1 MLKLYRKFKKTDWL
15 LLLVLVGLTVFQ
27 VYWTMELVDY
37 VADIIKSIMMLN
49 YHNNPLDLGVDAG
62 QMILNLKTL
71 AGGWNGITK
80 EFLAANGITGEMA
93 NTFVSIAKASTKDI
107 WLCGGKMLMAAGF
120 NTVCQILVAVIA
132 AKLSSSLSTN
142 IRSELYAKIDS
153 FSIAEINKYSTASLI
168 TRTTND
174 IQQVQIANVMS
185 LRMIIAAPITAI
197 WAIAKIKASSTEL
210 TLATIVAIIILV
222 GFIITLMALAL
233 PKFKS
238 MQKLTDRL
246 NTVSRENLMGLR
258 VIRAYNAEEY
268 QEKKFEVANV
278 DITKT
283 QLFTGRIMA
292 LMSPMMSLIMN
303 GLSLAIYWIGAT
315 LINKGT
321 IDYATV
327 TSFMM
332 LTSQII
338 MSFMMLMMMFI
349 LLPRAQVS
357 AKRINEVLETEL
369 SIIEPIEEKPLTE
382 KGTIEFKNVSF
393 AYPDSDE
400 ENLRNISFKANR
412 GETIAIIGATGSGKT
427 TFVNLIP
434 RFYDTTTGEVIVD
447 GVNVKNIKDKTLH
460 NVISIVPQKGILFTG
475 TVRENICFGNP
486 NLSLDEIVKAAKIAE
501 ASQFIEKMPD
511 KYDSK
516 ISQGGKNVSGGQK
529 QRLSIARAVAMNPE
543 IIIFDDSFSALDLK
557 TDKLV
562 RQNLSE
568 NMKDVT
574 KIIVAQRIGTIMDAD
589 LIIVLDDG
597 EAVGMGKHDELL
609 KTCDTYRKIA
619 LSQLSKEELGL

>member
-1 MLKLYRKFKKTDWL
+1 MLKLYKRFKPVDWF
-15 LLLVLVGLTVFQ
+15 LLVVLICLTIFQ

-49 YHNNPLDLGVDAG
+49 YHNNPLELGNEIGPLLIAIRD
-62 QMILNLKTL
+62 N
-71 AGGWNGITK
+71 AGGWENVTS
-80 EFLAANGITGEMA
+80 ELLESSGITGDTAEMLLK
-93 NTFVSIAKASTKDI
+93 IASTSTKDI
-107 WLCGGKMLMAAGF
+107 WLNGGKMLMAASL
-120 NTVCQILVAVIA
+120 NTVCQILIAMIA
-132 AKLSSSLSTN
+132 ARLSSSLSTN

-197 WAIAKIKASSTEL
+197 WAIVKINASSFDL
-210 TLATIVAIIILV
+210 TLATIVAVVVLIV
-222 GFIITLMALAL
+222 FISSLMVITL

-268 QEKKFEVANV
+268 QESKFDVANV

-292 LMSPMMSLIMN
+292 LMSPVMSLIMN
-303 GLSLAIYWIGAT
+303 GISLAIYWIGAS
-315 LINKGT
+315 LINKGE

-357 AKRINEVLETEL
+357 AKRINEVIETKL
-369 SIIEPIEEKPLTE
+369 SIIDPVEEQKTTE
-382 KGTIEFKNVSF
+382 KGTVEFRNVSF
-393 AYPDSDE
+393 QYPDSEE
-400 ENLRNISFKANR
+400 ENLKNISFRANK
-412 GETIAIIGATGSGKT
+412 GDTVAIIGATGSGKT
-427 TFVNLIP
+427 SFINLIP
-434 RFYDTTTGEVIVD
+434 RFYDATKGEVIVD
-447 GVNVKNIKDKTLH
+447 GVNVKNLTDQTLH
-460 NVISIVPQKGILFTG
+460 QIISIVPQKGMLFTG
-475 TVRENICFGNP
+475 TVKDNIAFGNP
-486 NLSLDEIVKAAKIAE
+486 NLTTDEIVKAAKIAE
-501 ASQFIEKMPD
+501 ADNFINEMPD
-511 KYDSK
+511 QYDSK
-516 ISQGGKNVSGGQK
+516 ISQGGKNVSGGQR
-529 QRLSIARAVAMNPE
+529 QRLSIARAVAINPE
-543 IIIFDDSFSALDLK
+543 IIIFDDSFSALDFK
-557 TDKLV
+557 TDKQV
-562 RQNLSE
+562 RKNLEE

-574 KIIVAQRIGTIMDAD
+574 KIIVAQRIGTIMEAS

-597 EAVGMGKHDELL
+597 EVVGMGKHQELL
-609 KTCDTYRKIA
+609 QSCDVYREIA

>member
-1 MLKLYRKFKKTDWL
+1 MLKLYRKFKTTDWL
-15 LLLVLVGLTVFQ
+15 LLLVLIGLTIFQ
-27 VYWTMELVDY
+27 VYWTMELIDY
-37 VADIIKSIMMLN
+37 VAGIIKSIMMLN
-49 YHNNPLDLGVDAG
+49 YHNNPLELGPEVG
-62 QMILNLKTL
+62 QMLLNLKAS
-71 AGGWNGITK
+71 AGGWSGITK
-80 EFLAANGITGEMA
+80 EFLQTNGITGEVA
-93 NTFVSIAKASTKDI
+93 GTFINIAKASTKDI
-107 WLCGGKMLMAAGF
+107 WINGGKMVMAATLNAG
-120 NTVCQILVAVIA
+120 CQILVAVIA

-174 IQQVQIANVMS
+174 IQQVQIANVMA
-185 LRMIIAAPITAI
+185 LRMVVAAPVTAI
-197 WAIAKIKASSTEL
+197 WAIVKINASSIEL
-210 TLATIVAIIILV
+210 TTATIIAIVVLVAFIMTLV
-222 GFIITLMALAL
+222 VTAL

-246 NTVSRENLMGLR
+246 NTVSRENLIGLR

-268 QEKKFEVANV
+268 QEKKFETANV

-283 QLFTGRIMA
+283 QLFTGRVMG
-292 LMSPMMSLIMN
+292 LMSPVMSLIMN

-357 AKRINEVLETEL
+357 AKRINEVLETDL
-369 SIIEPIEEKPLTE
+369 SIVNPINELPLTE
-382 KGTIEFKNVSF
+382 EGTIEFKNVSF
-393 AYPDSDE
+393 SYPDSEE
-400 ENLRNISFKANR
+400 ENLKNISFKANK
-412 GETIAIIGATGSGKT
+412 GDTIAIIGATGSGKT
-427 TFVNLIP
+427 TFINLIP
-434 RFYDTTTGEVIVD
+434 RFYDATKGEVIID
-447 GVNVKNIKDKTLH
+447 GVNVKNITDQTLH
-460 NVISIVPQKGILFTG
+460 KKISIVPQKGILFTG
-475 TVRENICFGNP
+475 TVKDNISFGNP
-486 NLSLDEIVKAAKIAE
+486 NLSLEEVIEAAKIAE
-501 ASQFIEKMPD
+501 ADNFIEEMPE

-529 QRLSIARAVAMNPE
+529 QRLSIARAVAVKPE

-562 RQNLSE
+562 RQNLANS
-568 NMKDVT
+568 MKDVT
-574 KIIVAQRIGTIMDAD
+574 KVIVAQRIGTIMDAN

-597 EAVGMGKHDELL
+597 EVVGMGKHDELL
-609 KTCDTYRKIA
+609 KTCDIYKEIA
-619 LSQLSKEELGL
+619 LSQLSEEELGL

>member
-1 MLKLYRKFKKTDWL
+1 MLKLYKKFKPIDWV
-15 LLLVLVGLTVFQ
+15 LLLVLIGLTVFQ

-49 YHNNPLDLGVDAG
+49 YHNNPLELGEIG
-62 QMILNLKTL
+62 QLLINMKESV
-71 AGGWNGITK
+71 GGWNNITK
-80 EFLAANGITGEMA
+80 ELLNASGITGDSA
-93 NTFVSIAKASTKDI
+93 ATILNIAKASTKDI
-107 WLCGGKMLMAAGF
+107 WLNGGKMLMAATF
-120 NTVCQILVAVIA
+120 NAGCQILIAIIA
-132 AKLSSSLSTN
+132 ARLSSSLSTN
-142 IRSELYAKIDS
+142 IRSDLYAKINN
-153 FSIAEINKYSTASLI
+153 FSNAEINQFSTASLI

-174 IQQVQIANVMS
+174 IQQVQVANVMS

-197 WAIAKIKASSTEL
+197 WAIIKINASSFEL
-210 TLATIVAIIILV
+210 TTATIIAIIILV
-222 GFIITLMALAL
+222 TFIATLMIITL
-233 PKFKS
+233 PKFKK

-258 VIRAYNAEEY
+258 VIRAYNAEDY
-268 QEKKFEVANV
+268 QEEKFDKANV
-278 DITKT
+278 DITNT
-283 QLFTGRIMA
+283 QLFTGRVMG
-292 LMSPMMSLIMN
+292 LMSPVMSLLMN

-357 AKRINEVLETEL
+357 AKRINEVLETEI
-369 SIIEPIEEKPLTE
+369 SIINPINEKPLTE

-393 AYPDSDE
+393 SYPDSE
-400 ENLRNISFKANR
+400 EYNLKNISFKANK
-412 GETIAIIGATGSGKT
+412 GDVVAIIGATGSGKT

-434 RFYDTTTGEVIVD
+434 RFYDTTEGEVIVD
-447 GVNVKNIKDKTLH
+447 GVNVKDIKDETLH
-460 NVISIVPQKGILFTG
+460 KIISIVPQKGMLFSG
-475 TVRENICFGNP
+475 TVKDNICFGNP
-486 NLSLDEIVKAAKIAE
+486 ELDLESTIKAAKIAE
-501 ASQFIEKMPD
+501 ADNFINEMPD
-511 KYDSK
+511 KYNSK

-529 QRLSIARAVAMNPE
+529 QRLSIARAVATSPE

-557 TDKLV
+557 TDKQV
-562 RQNLSE
+562 RKNLAE
-568 NMKDVT
+568 NMQDTT
-574 KIIVAQRIGTIMDAD
+574 KIIVAQRIGTIIDAD
-589 LIIVLDDG
+589 LIIVLEDG
-597 EAVGMGKHDELL
+597 EVVGMGKHQELL
-609 KTCDTYRKIA
+609 RNCSIYQEIA